1 MEMQNVEMRRAAA
14 DLFQHCDVM
23 GKEILN
29 FRIELSATS
38 QTGHQLGTCKR
49 IAAGKKG
56 HVMAQPYEFFGQA
69 MDDSLRASVKLRRD
83 AFCKG
88 CDLRQFSSLNS

>member
-1 MEMQNVEMRRAAA
+1 
-14 DLFQHCDVM
+14 M
-23 GKEILN
+23 GKEILHS
-29 FRIELSATS
+29 RIEPERDVA
-38 QTGHQLGTCKR
+38 TGHQLGTCKR

-56 HVMAQPYEFFGQA
+56 HVMAQSYEFFGKA

-88 CDLRQFSSLNS
+88 CDLRNFHRSTPDIEGRRQDVPRR